1 MISTEGLGAG
11 HSFAVAIAAHTG
23 IGTLPIVY
31 YGNDAQKA
39 KYLPKLSNGEWKA
52 CYCLTEPGS
61 GSDANAAKTKA
72 TLSTDGK
79 HYILNGQKMWIT
91 NAGFAEVFIVFAKI
105 DSDENLSAFIVEKS
119 FGGITLNPEEHKMG
133 IKGSSTR
140 QVFFSDCRVPVE
152 NLLSERQNGFKI
164 AVNILNVGR
173 LKLAGAAV
181 GGSKEVVTQATRYAN
196 ERQQFGRPIAKYG
209 AIRYKLAEMAIR
221 IYAVESD
228 VDDTKT
234 YPADSRKDWS
244 DVGEVNDVVL
254 DWDGSIKAVVLG
266 VGGFLGV
273 GEKDVAI
280 EMSSLRRV
288 RESSDSNDWFL
299 VVNSSKDL
307 LSNAPA
313 YAGNVKS

>member
-1 MISTEGLGAG
+1 MMKSPLIL
-11 HSFAVAIAAHTG
+11 
-23 IGTLPIVY
+23 
-31 YGNDAQKA
+31 
-39 KYLPKLSNGEWKA
+39 A
-52 CYCLTEPGS
+52 CV
-61 GSDANAAKTKA
+61 A
-72 TLSTDGK
+72 TLTVSAAALAATGD
-79 HYILNGQKMWIT
+79 
-91 NAGFAEVFIVFAKI
+91 FAKI
-105 DSDENLSAFIVEKS
+105 DANADGK
-119 FGGITLNPEEHKMG
+119 ITLEEGMLLHPTWTAESFKALDVDADGAMNQQEYDTAIAAMATEAPVVADPATAAPAVQEAKTMRKDG
-133 IKGSSTR
+133 PASYLDVVGPNEVLAST
-140 QVFFSDCRVPVE
+140 
-152 NLLSERQNGFKI
+152 LIG
-164 AVNILNVGR
+164 
-173 LKLAGAAV
+173 
-181 GGSKEVVTQATRYAN
+181 
-196 ERQQFGRPIAKYG
+196 
-209 AIRYKLAEMAIR
+209 MR

-307 LSNAPA
+307 LLNAPA